1 MSESLESSSVPM
13 PPTDVVREPT
23 VGERLSQ
30 AREAR
35 GLSVDDVASALKLG
49 PRQVAALEAGD
60 WQSLPGNAFAR
71 GFVRNYARY
80 LELEV
85 GPLMAA
91 LDQVLKQPADT
102 LKVDKDHPAEMPAH
116 GGNALFHKSRHLM
129 LWLAGIVLVVVL
141 VGVVALIANNA
152 SSLASL
158 GGELLAKVGVQK
170 AAEPAS
176 TGEGATVAGT
186 APTQEPVLPPGTTPQ
201 QVLRPQAL
209 TPAEVGQ
216 AAVPPSA
223 PAAIESQGLRLVLG
237 AESLLEVRDAAN
249 KVVFFQRQVP
259 AGAEQRFALP
269 GPVTVTLGNAAGAHL
284 FWKGKE
290 VDLAPYMQGNGARL
304 VLE

>member
-129 LWLAGIVLVVVL
+129 LWLAGIVLVEWPDR
-141 VGVVALIANNA
+141 
-152 SSLASL
+152 L
-158 GGELLAKVGVQK
+158 GAFS
-170 AAEPAS
+170 PAD
-176 TGEGATVAGT
+176 
-186 APTQEPVLPPGTTPQ
+186 
-201 QVLRPQAL
+201 AL
-209 TPAEVGQ
+209 T
-216 AAVPPSA
+216 
-223 PAAIESQGLRLVLG
+223 IRLS
-237 AESLLEVRDAAN
+237 E
-249 KVVFFQRQVP
+249 
-259 AGAEQRFALP
+259 AGADAREAEITGWPDRLAAL
-269 GPVTVTLGNAAGAHL
+269 A
-284 FWKGKE
+284 
-290 VDLAPYMQGNGARL
+290 
-304 VLE
+304 

>member
-13 PPTDVVREPT
+13 PPTDVAREPT

-35 GLSVDDVASALKLG
+35 GLSIDEVASALKLG
-49 PRQVAALEAGD
+49 PRQVAALEAGE

-80 LELEV
+80 LELDV

-91 LDQVLKQPADT
+91 LDLVLKQPADT

-116 GGNALFHKSRHLM
+116 GGNALFHKSRRLM
-129 LWLAGIVLVVVL
+129 LWLAGAVLVVVL

-158 GGELLAKVGVQK
+158 GSELLARAGVQK
-170 AAEPAS
+170 AAEPAA
-176 TGEGATVAGT
+176 TGDGATVAGT

-237 AESLLEVRDAAN
+237 AESLLEVRDATN

-259 AGAEQRFALP
+259 AGAEQSFALR